1 MTSRERRWDELQT
14 RWAKGERLS
23 LEEEDER
30 LAFAEHDALARSELE
45 LFKAVR
51 ARAEAPDEP
60 VEHALIDRALEAV
73 KSAPRLRLVTP
84 GSGAATPAPT
94 SQPRSRP
101 RAARI
106 AVPALLLAAAGV
118 FGLLFARS
126 LPSTPVARSAE
137 VRAPLAPHVA
147 RAELVLAAGQVQVT
161 GRHVNIGQ
169 RPLAEGESVT
179 TGEGRACLTIDPGID
194 VCLATNTAVELE
206 SLTASGIRLRVTRGT
221 ALASLSRRAPGTS
234 FALVMADVSATAH
247 GTTYV
252 ARHEADESEVI
263 VVEGVVQVA
272 RGRGNRVLVDA
283 HSRVVVPAKA
293 EAFVK
298 GPVGRNEEARLLAL
312 MAPHRLWAG
321 ATLGVLDLAAAPPAT
336 LQASVDDE
344 GPLPLPLQTFVSTG
358 RHAVTWR
365 DAAGAE
371 ATSWVDI
378 PAGETRRL
386 VPPAA
391 NSPRAT
397 ASGPIEK
404 PSATALLEQARREL
418 AHGRA
423 RQALSLYE
431 QLRST
436 YPASAEAR
444 TVLVTMGKLELDLGR
459 PGRALDRFEGYL
471 RGGGPLAPEALAGKS
486 RALRALGRT
495 REERRAIQQYL
506 AAHPDGFETPLF
518 TKRLGELGGP

>member
-14 RWAKGERLS
+14 RWAKGDRLS
-23 LEEEDER
+23 PEEEDER
-30 LAFAEHDALARSELE
+30 LAFAEHDAVARRELE
-45 LFKAVR
+45 LFTALR
-51 ARAEAPDEP
+51 ARAEAPDDP
-60 VEHALIDRALEAV
+60 VERALIDRALDAV

-84 GSGAATPAPT
+84 GSGDATPAPT
-94 SQPRSRP
+94 PQPRP

-126 LPSTPVARSAE
+126 LPSAPVARPAE

-161 GRHVNIGQ
+161 GRHFSIGQ

-194 VCLATNTAVELE
+194 VCLATNTVVELE
-206 SLTASGIRLRVTRGT
+206 SLAAPGIRLRVSRGT

-234 FALVMADVSATAH
+234 FALVMADVSAIAQ

-252 ARHEADESEVI
+252 ARHDGDESEVI
-263 VVEGVVQVA
+263 VVEGVVEVA
-272 RGRGNRVLVDA
+272 RGRDNRVLVDA

-298 GPVGRNEEARLLAL
+298 GPVGRSEEARLLAL
-312 MAPHRLWAG
+312 MAPRRLWAG
-321 ATLGVLDLAAAPPAT
+321 ATLGVLELAAGPPTT
-336 LQASVDDE
+336 LQAMVDDE
-344 GPLPLPLQTFVSTG
+344 GPLPLPLQTFVSAG
-358 RHAVTWR
+358 RHGVVWR

-371 ATSWVDI
+371 TTSWIDV

-386 VPPAA
+386 IPPSASSARVPA
-391 NSPRAT
+391 
-397 ASGPIEK
+397 GEPIEK
-404 PSATALLEQARREL
+404 PSARALLELARREL
-418 AHGRA
+418 ARGKA

-436 YPASAEAR
+436 HPASAEAR
-444 TVLVTMGKLELDLGR
+444 TILVTMGKLELDLGHPR
-459 PGRALDRFEGYL
+459 RALDRFEGYL
-471 RGGGPLAPEALAGKS
+471 QSGGPLAPEALAGKA

>member
-23 LEEEDER
+23 PEEDDER
-30 LAFAEHDALARSELE
+30 LAFAEHDALARRELE
-45 LFKAVR
+45 LFTALR
-51 ARAEAPDEP
+51 ARAEASDDP
-60 VEHALIDRALEAV
+60 VERALIDRVLDAV

-84 GSGAATPAPT
+84 GSGAATPAQT

-106 AVPALLLAAAGV
+106 AVPALLLAAACV
-118 FGLLFARS
+118 FGLFFARS
-126 LPSTPVARSAE
+126 LPSAPVARPAE
-137 VRAPLAPHVA
+137 VRAPLPPQVA
-147 RAELVLAAGQVQVT
+147 RAELVLAAGQVQIT
-161 GRHVNIGQ
+161 GRHFRIGQ

-194 VCLATNTAVELE
+194 VCLATNTVVELE
-206 SLTASGIRLRVTRGT
+206 SLAAPGIRLRVSRGT

-234 FALVMADVSATAH
+234 FALVMADVSAIAH

-252 ARHEADESEVI
+252 ARHDGDESEVI
-263 VVEGVVQVA
+263 VVEGVVEVA
-272 RGRGNRVLVDA
+272 RGRDNRVLVDA

-298 GPVGRNEEARLLAL
+298 EPVGRSEEARLLAL

-321 ATLGVLDLAAAPPAT
+321 ATLGVLDLAAGPPTT
-336 LQASVDDE
+336 LQAMVDDE
-344 GPLPLPLQTFVSTG
+344 GPLPLPLQTFVSAG
-358 RHAVTWR
+358 RHGVVWR

-371 ATSWVDI
+371 TTSWIDV

-386 VPPAA
+386 IPPSASSA
-391 NSPRAT
+391 RA
-397 ASGPIEK
+397 SEPIEK
-404 PSATALLEQARREL
+404 PSATALLELARREL
-418 AHGRA
+418 ARGKA

-444 TVLVTMGKLELDLGR
+444 TVLVTMGKLELDLGH
-459 PGRALDRFEGYL
+459 PGRALERFEGYL
-471 RGGGPLAPEALAGKS
+471 RSVGPLGPEALAGKA

-495 REERRAIQQYL
+495 GQERRAIQQYL

-518 TKRLGELGGP
+518 TKRLSELGGP